1 MLEQNCELPMEIYSV
16 CIFEEN
22 RKALWHGAMLNL
34 TNRNA
39 GRGPTTWGMAGK
51 E

>member
-1 MLEQNCELPMEIYSV
+1 MLEQNCELSMEIYSV
-16 CIFEEN
+16 CIFEGN

-39 GRGPTTWGMAGK
+39 GRGSIALGNGW